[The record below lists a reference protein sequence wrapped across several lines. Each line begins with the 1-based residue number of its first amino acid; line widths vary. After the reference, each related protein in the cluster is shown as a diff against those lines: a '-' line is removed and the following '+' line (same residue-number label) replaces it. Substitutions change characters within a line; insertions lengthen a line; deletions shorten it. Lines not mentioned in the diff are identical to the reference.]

1 MKIIFREFLK
11 YKFLNSLFMGLSIGS
26 IFIIYTPLSPSVYS
40 AGGII
45 LALSMLGIAKLY
57 YKILHVEYFYR
68 ISLFVELILL
78 FAIAYF
84 LLFGQNYTTA
94 LIYYISYQATFTFGS
109 YLVRAETL
117 FLKKPTLLTLVDVVK
132 QKGYLA
138 GMLLSYLFYK
148 LLETL
153 LHVSDKNLQ
162 VYDMNIALF
171 IVELAII
178 MYLLRSFQHKRQVWP
193 TQSGLTHMHKNIK
206 IL

>member
-178 MYLLRSFQHKRQVWP
+178 MYLLRSFQHKRQV
-193 TQSGLTHMHKNIK
+193 
-206 IL
+206 

>member
-1 MKIIFREFLK
+1 MKIITREFLR

-26 IFIIYTPLSPSVYS
+26 IFIIYTPLEPSVYS

-45 LALSMLGIAKLY
+45 LALSMLLVAKLY
-57 YKILHVEYFYR
+57 FKILHVEYFYR

-78 FAIAYF
+78 FAMGCF
-84 LLFGQNYTTA
+84 LLFSQSYTTA

-117 FLKKPTLLTLVDVVK
+117 FLKKSSLLSFVDVVK
-132 QKGYLA
+132 QKGYLV

-148 LLETL
+148 LLENVL
-153 LHVSDKNLQ
+153 YVEDKNLQ
-162 VYDMNIALF
+162 VYNMNIALF

-178 MYLLRSFQHKRQVWP
+178 FFLIRSFSKEKV
-193 TQSGLTHMHKNIK
+193 
-206 IL
+206 

>member
-1 MKIIFREFLK
+1 
-11 YKFLNSLFMGLSIGS
+11 MGLSIGS
-26 IFIIYTPLSPSVYS
+26 IFIIYTPLQPSVYS
-40 AGGII
+40 VGGII
-45 LALSMLGIAKLY
+45 LAISMLGIAKLY
-57 YKILHVEYFYR
+57 YKILHVDYFYR
-68 ISLFVELILL
+68 ISLLVEFILL

-84 LLFGQNYTTA
+84 LLFSYDYTTA

-117 FLKKPTLLTLVDVVK
+117 FLKKANLLTLVDVVK
-132 QKGYLA
+132 QKGYLT

-178 MYLLRSFQHKRQVWP
+178 MYLLRSFQHKRQV
-193 TQSGLTHMHKNIK
+193 
-206 IL
+206 

>member
-11 YKFLNSLFMGLSIGS
+11 YKFLNSLFMGLSIGG

-45 LALSMLGIAKLY
+45 LAFSMLTIAKLY
-57 YKILHVEYFYR
+57 YKILHIEYFYR

-78 FAIAYF
+78 FAMGYF

-94 LIYYISYQATFTFGS
+94 LVYYISYQATFTFGS

-117 FLKKPTLLTLVDVVK
+117 FLKKANLLTLVDVIK

-148 LLETL
+148 LLEKA
-153 LHVSDKNLQ
+153 LHTSDKNLQ
-162 VYDMNIALF
+162 VYDMNLLLF
-171 IVELAII
+171 FVELAII
-178 MYLLRSFQHKRQVWP
+178 IYLLRSFQRKRD
-193 TQSGLTHMHKNIK
+193 
-206 IL
+206 